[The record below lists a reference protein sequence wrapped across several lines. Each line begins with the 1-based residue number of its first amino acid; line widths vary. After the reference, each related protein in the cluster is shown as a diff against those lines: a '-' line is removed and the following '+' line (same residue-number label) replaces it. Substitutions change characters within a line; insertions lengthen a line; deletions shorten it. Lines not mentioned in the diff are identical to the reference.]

1 MNTLSV
7 ISPKQSVSFR
17 WNADLVNHLKEMAKR
32 QNRSLSNFTETILSR
47 FMEETD
53 APNEATKASLHQQ
66 FPKGQLFQIFLFQ
79 QKMYILYQGNL
90 EVGKKRT

>member
-17 WNADLVNHLKEMAKR
+17 WKNHLKEMAKR

-53 APNEATKASLHQQ
+53 APNEATKAAYEEAMSGKELETLDMKNFRGFVDSL
-66 FPKGQLFQIFLFQ
+66 
-79 QKMYILYQGNL
+79 
-90 EVGKKRT
+90 

>member
-1 MNTLSV
+1 MIMNTSSV

-53 APNEATKASLHQQ
+53 APNEATKAAYEEAMSGKELETLDMKNFRGFVDSL
-66 FPKGQLFQIFLFQ
+66 
-79 QKMYILYQGNL
+79 
-90 EVGKKRT
+90 

>member
-32 QNRSLSNFTETILSR
+32 QNRSLSNFTETIL
-47 FMEETD
+47 F
-53 APNEATKASLHQQ
+53 
-66 FPKGQLFQIFLFQ
+66 
-79 QKMYILYQGNL
+79 
-90 EVGKKRT
+90 